1 MINTVGF
8 LCFIFQ
14 IRNVTQSHVKLVFF
28 HSNILGKYAT
38 AARIIIGH
46 PEDLGVLR
54 LSIAT
59 KLTKIGCTV
68 QFKIALKKR

>member
-1 MINTVGF
+1 MIKSVGF

-14 IRNVTQSHVKLVFF
+14 IRNATQSHVKLVFF
-28 HSNILGKYAT
+28 HSNILEKYIT
-38 AARIIIGH
+38 AVLIDIGH